1 MYTKDITFLL
11 RLLGSSKQ
19 SGVLRVEAPGPGE
32 SPWLGQFQLEKGRV
46 LSCVVMNKASGLIG
60 LRDEEALQWLTTR
73 GKLEWWLQEEGE
85 PLPPSPSP
93 RALPAGE
100 DTRREH
106 ASAPAPAP
114 APLLPPKNLLG
125 AIPQR
130 AMSEAMAPAPAFTSR
145 EHRQVY
151 ALVDGQRTIEEIARL
166 LHRPSEFIIS
176 ILQELQARG
185 LIV

>member
-19 SGVLRVEAPGPGE
+19 SGVLLVEAPGPDE
-32 SPWLGQFQLEKGRV
+32 SPWLGEFQLDKGRV
-46 LSCVVMNKASGLIG
+46 LSCVLYDKASRRVG
-60 LRDEEALQWLTTR
+60 LRDEEALQWLIAR
-73 GKLEWWLQEEGE
+73 GKLAWQLQEEE
-85 PLPPSPSP
+85 ALPPIPSP
-93 RALPAGE
+93 PLLPAGE

-106 ASAPAPAP
+106 AYAAELP
-114 APLLPPKNLLG
+114 PLAQPKNLLG

-130 AMSEAMAPAPAFTSR
+130 AGSEMTAQTHLFASR

-151 ALVDGQRTIEEIARL
+151 ALVDGQRTIEEIAHL
-166 LHRPSEFIIS
+166 LHRSPDFVIG